1 MQFGIDVTA
10 PLAAAQNLEVTQAMR
25 PLQLLRPRYVADRV
39 RLAVHQRMHPDAPWL
54 TAEATRILDAWLQP
68 EHVGIEWG
76 SGRST
81 RWFAQRVRHL
91 LSVEHHAG
99 WHVSVS
105 AQLAADGITN
115 VDYRL
120 LPCEPERVE
129 TPEWI
134 AAMFASDYVRAV
146 DAFEPSSLDFALV
159 DGMYRSVCAL
169 AVIPKLR
176 SGALLIV
183 DNVNWFLAS
192 PSRAPTSR
200 GVGDSPLSPTWGEFE
215 DAVSGWERT
224 WTENGVADTAI
235 WVAR

>member
-1 MQFGIDVTA
+1 
-10 PLAAAQNLEVTQAMR
+10 MR
-25 PLQLLRPRYVADRV
+25 PSQLLRPRYVADRV
-39 RLAVHQRMHPDAPWL
+39 RLAVHQRLHPDAPWL
-54 TAEATRILDAWLQP
+54 TAEATEALDRWLRP

-81 RWFAQRVRHL
+81 AWFAQRVGRL
-91 LSVEHHAG
+91 VSVEHDAG
-99 WHVSVS
+99 WHATVA
-105 AQLAADGITN
+105 AQLVANGITN

-120 LPCEPERVE
+120 APCEPERIE

-146 DAFEPSSLDFALV
+146 DVFGPRTVDFALV
-159 DGMYRSVCAL
+159 DGMYRSACAL

-183 DNVNWFLAS
+183 DNVNWFLPS
-192 PSRAPTSR
+192 SSRAPSSR
-200 GVGDSPLSPTWGEFE
+200 GESDTPLSPTWAEFQS
-215 DAVSGWERT
+215 AVAGWKRQ

-235 WVAR
+235 WVAP

>member
-1 MQFGIDVTA
+1 
-10 PLAAAQNLEVTQAMR
+10 
-25 PLQLLRPRYVADRV
+25 
-39 RLAVHQRMHPDAPWL
+39 MHPDAPWL
-54 TAEATRILDAWLQP
+54 TAESTRMLEEWLEP
-68 EHVGIEWG
+68 SYVGIEWG

-81 RWFAQRVRHL
+81 RWFARRVGHL
-91 LSVEHHAG
+91 LSVEHDAG
-99 WHVSVS
+99 WHADVS
-105 AQLAADGITN
+105 AQLAEDGITN

-146 DAFEPSSLDFALV
+146 DTFAAGTLDFALV
-159 DGMYRSVCAL
+159 DGMYRSACAL

-183 DNVNWFLAS
+183 DNVNWFLPS
-192 PSRAPTSR
+192 HSRAPTSR
-200 GVGDSPLSPTWGEFE
+200 GADDSPLSPTWVEFSE
-215 DAVSGWERT
+215 AVKGWDRR

-235 WVAR
+235 WVVP

>member
-1 MQFGIDVTA
+1 
-10 PLAAAQNLEVTQAMR
+10 MR
-25 PLQLLRPRYVADRV
+25 PIQLLRPRYVADRV
-39 RLAVHQRMHPDAPWL
+39 RLAVHQRLHPDAPWL
-54 TAEATRILDAWLQP
+54 TAEATRLLEEWLEP
-68 EHVGIEWG
+68 HHVGVEWG

-81 RWFAQRVRHL
+81 RWFAQRVAHL

-99 WHVSVS
+99 WHAAVSE
-105 AQLAADGITN
+105 QLVADGISN

-129 TPEWI
+129 TPAWI

-146 DAFEPSSLDFALV
+146 DAFEPRSIDFALA
-159 DGMYRSVCAL
+159 DGMYRSACAL

-183 DNVNWFLAS
+183 DNVNWFLPS

-200 GVGDSPLSPTWGEFE
+200 RVTDSPLSPTWSEFAA
-215 DAVSGWERT
+215 AVSDWEHT

-235 WVAR
+235 WVVP

>member
-1 MQFGIDVTA
+1 
-10 PLAAAQNLEVTQAMR
+10 
-25 PLQLLRPRYVADRV
+25 
-39 RLAVHQRMHPDAPWL
+39 MHPDAPWL
-54 TAEATRILDAWLQP
+54 TAEATRLLDGWLRP
-68 EHVGIEWG
+68 THVGVEWG

-99 WHVSVS
+99 WHATVSE
-105 AQLAADGITN
+105 QLTADGIAN

-120 LPCEPERVE
+120 LPCEPEQVE

-134 AAMFASDYVRAV
+134 STMFASDYVRAV
-146 DAFEPSSLDFALV
+146 DAFEARSVDFALV
-159 DGMYRSVCAL
+159 DGMYRSACAL

-183 DNVNWFLAS
+183 DNVNWFLPS
-192 PSRAPTSR
+192 SSRAPTSR
-200 GVGDSPLSPTWGEFE
+200 AANDEPLSPTWVEFAE
-215 DAVSGWERT
+215 AVAGWERK

-235 WVAR
+235 WLVP